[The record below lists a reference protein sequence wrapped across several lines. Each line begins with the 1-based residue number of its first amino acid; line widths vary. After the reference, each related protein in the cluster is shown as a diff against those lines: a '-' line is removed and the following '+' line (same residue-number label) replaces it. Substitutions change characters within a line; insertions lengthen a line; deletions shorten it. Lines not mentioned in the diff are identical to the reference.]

1 MAEGLGVRVKGDVPG
16 DGPPC
21 KAVPAIALELE
32 TLLSAVSSGGK
43 LLSPMAKD
51 PALAVSVP
59 SPCVLLRPWEPSQIP
74 AWASGGER

>member
-32 TLLSAVSSGGK
+32 TLLSAVSSGVSSCHPWPRTQP
-43 LLSPMAKD
+43 LLCLSPAR
-51 PALAVSVP
+51 V
-59 SPCVLLRPWEPSQIP
+59 CF
-74 AWASGGER
+74 